1 MQPTLS
7 AEPRTFGPLL
17 LDIGIALLKS
27 GASSTRTR
35 ITMLRLAAAYQYDL
49 HLDMGPK
56 SISLSLHSRGER
68 EVFNGTRS
76 TPAQGVNFK
85 VISGISR
92 LSWSVTEKNWT
103 MKEIRDEID
112 RLLNLPHYQR
122 WIVLVVVG
130 VAGAAFCYTFGGN
143 FIEMLITFGATFCGL
158 FVKQEM
164 AKRYYN
170 TYFCTYLSALVAAL
184 FTGAF
189 YKAGTGLQLEHAFTT
204 SVLFLIPGVPLINS
218 FTDLIDGEIL
228 NGIER
233 GFNALIH
240 ALAIAFGLSTVM
252 LIYNFHAG

>member
-1 MQPTLS
+1 MIPVE
-7 AEPRTFGPLL
+7 ARYFGPFL
-17 LDIGIALLKS
+17 LDIGIALLRS

-35 ITMLRLAAAYQYDL
+35 ITMLRFAAAYQFDL
-49 HLDMGPK
+49 HLDMGAK
-56 SISLSLHSRGER
+56 SISLSLLSRDEK
-68 EVFNGTRS
+68 ELFNGTKS
-76 TPAQGVNFK
+76 ASAQGVNFK

-92 LSWSVTEKNWT
+92 MSWSVTEKNWSL
-103 MKEIRDEID
+103 KEIRDELD
-112 RLLNLPHYQR
+112 RLLSLPHYQR
-122 WIVLVVVG
+122 FLTLFLVG

-143 FIEMLITFGATFCGL
+143 YIEMLITFGATFFGL
-158 FVKQEM
+158 FVKQELI
-164 AKRYYN
+164 RRSYN

-228 NGIER
+228 NGIDR

-252 LIYNFHAG
+252 LIYNFHAR